1 MARYQIRTPEK
12 MELEDVVEQ
21 MATCAWGVF
30 KAWDAFLP
38 DKGNDSAYQQFREAI
53 RATLDP
59 CVKTYRLCGL
69 SNICV
74 DEVKSTPWSQESH
87 VLDAA
92 PQDLVYHLYPGANPD
107 GFLSRL
113 SSGSFDAISSVIK
126 PDFKEQALSSLRVVF
141 REVLGLY
148 LYYNPA
154 CGKTELCALSATAP
168 TEPWEREKK

>member
-1 MARYQIRTPEK
+1 MARYQIRTPEN
-12 MELEDVVEQ
+12 MELEDVVDQ
-21 MATCAWGVF
+21 MASCAWGVL

-38 DKGNDSAYQQFREAI
+38 GKVTENAYKQFREAI
-53 RATLDP
+53 REALDP

-74 DEVKSTPWSQESH
+74 DEVKSTPWSAESH

-107 GFLSRL
+107 GFLTRL
-113 SSGSFDAISSVIK
+113 SSGSFETLEPITR
-126 PDFKEQALSSLRVVF
+126 PEFKEQALSSLRVVF

-148 LYYNPA
+148 LYFNPA
-154 CGKTELCALSATAP
+154 CGKTELCALSVSSP